1 MLGSV
6 ITAMVTPFRA
16 DGAVDFERFREL
28 ATYLVENGSDGLVVC
43 GTTGESPTLSD
54 AEKLDLFRV
63 AVDEVGGRA
72 TVIAGT
78 GTYDT
83 GHSAALTKEATKLG
97 VDAILVVTPYYNKP
111 PQRAIV
117 RHFEEIA
124 GATHLPVVAYNIP
137 GRVVINIESETIARL
152 AEIENVVAVKQAH
165 DDREQARFIAE
176 ETRLDLYSG
185 DDPNTFAFL
194 ELGGVGVVSVTA
206 HLWGPQIAEMIRR
219 PPRRRRRGRAG
230 AARGAAA
237 GLRPPAD
244 PDEPDPDQGGAQP
257 HGPRGRRTPAADGRA
272 GRERARADPL
282 LSRAVGASRSRVGVA
297 ALDSAPMG
305 ECRIIPL
312 GGLGEV
318 GKNMTVYEADGA
330 IVVVDAGLAFPRDE
344 HLGVDLV
351 LPDFSYLR
359 DREQM
364 VRAVVLTHGH
374 EDHVGALPY
383 LMREVRVPLVLATR
397 LTLALVKSKL
407 DEHGLL
413 RSAELRE
420 LAPGDEPV
428 ELGPFR
434 LEFIR
439 MAHSIPD
446 AAAVMLETPGGR
458 CVHTGDYKL
467 DHTPVDGQRT
477 DVGRLAEIGSR
488 GVDLLLGD
496 STNAERA
503 GVTESERVVGEA
515 FRQIFPSREGRI
527 LVSSFASNVHRMQ
540 QAADVGVDCG
550 RKVAFVGRSM
560 RKNANIAR
568 SLGYMDVPEEAIL
581 RPHEL
586 AELPRGE
593 QLILCTGSQGEPM
606 SAMTRIAYNDHPAVS
621 VEAGDTVIISAKPIP
636 GNELRVHDAIN
647 RLAKMGAE
655 VLHEDNAP
663 VHVSGHGKAEELR
676 TMIGLLRPKAV
687 MPVHGEFRMLAAHA
701 QLAREGGVPD
711 DRIVMAE
718 NGSVVELRDGVTRIV
733 GEVEAGMTF
742 VDGLGV
748 GDVHDVALRDRR
760 KLSEDG
766 ILIVVATLA
775 AQDGGG
781 LTAPPELIARGFGE
795 GAEPLL
801 EELREEANRVLRE
814 LLADDVTEIKLL
826 QEHLHDAL
834 GGIVYDRTRRRPM
847 VLPVIVE
854 V

>member
-1 MLGSV
+1 M
-6 ITAMVTPFRA
+6 
-16 DGAVDFERFREL
+16 
-28 ATYLVENGSDGLVVC
+28 
-43 GTTGESPTLSD
+43 
-54 AEKLDLFRV
+54 
-63 AVDEVGGRA
+63 
-72 TVIAGT
+72 
-78 GTYDT
+78 
-83 GHSAALTKEATKLG
+83 G
-97 VDAILVVTPYYNKP
+97 V
-111 PQRAIV
+111 
-117 RHFEEIA
+117 
-124 GATHLPVVAYNIP
+124 
-137 GRVVINIESETIARL
+137 
-152 AEIENVVAVKQAH
+152 
-165 DDREQARFIAE
+165 
-176 ETRLDLYSG
+176 
-185 DDPNTFAFL
+185 
-194 ELGGVGVVSVTA
+194 
-206 HLWGPQIAEMIRR
+206 
-219 PPRRRRRGRAG
+219 
-230 AARGAAA
+230 
-237 GLRPPAD
+237 
-244 PDEPDPDQGGAQP
+244 
-257 HGPRGRRTPAADGRA
+257 
-272 GRERARADPL
+272 
-282 LSRAVGASRSRVGVA
+282 
-297 ALDSAPMG
+297 
-305 ECRIIPL
+305 CRIIPL

-318 GKNMTVYEADGA
+318 GKNMTVYEADGT

-359 DREQM
+359 DREEM

-374 EDHVGALPY
+374 EDHVGSLPY
-383 LMREVRVPLVLATR
+383 LMREVRVPLVIATR

-407 DEHGLL
+407 DEHGLANA
-413 RSAELRE
+413 AELRE
-420 LAPGDEPV
+420 MAPGDDPV

-434 LEFIR
+434 LELVR

-446 AAAVMLETPGGR
+446 AAAVVLETPGGR
-458 CVHTGDYKL
+458 VVHTGDYKL

-477 DVGRLAEIGSR
+477 DVGRLAEIGSQ

-496 STNAERA
+496 STNAERP

-568 SLGYMDVPEEAIL
+568 NLGYMNVPENAIL
-581 RPHEL
+581 RPNEL

-606 SAMTRIAYNDHPAVS
+606 SAMTRIAYNDHPAVH

-676 TMIGLLRPKAV
+676 TIIGLVRPKAV

-701 QLAREGGVPD
+701 QLAREGGVSE
-711 DRIVMAE
+711 DRIVLAE
-718 NGSVVELRDGVTRIV
+718 NGSVVELRDGEARIV

-760 KLSEDG
+760 KLAEDG

-795 GAEPLL
+795 QAEPLL
-801 EELREEANRVLRE
+801 DELREEANTVLRE